1 MFKHNKQIHLISP
14 MQKFEGGTTWRT
26 LSLFGELR
34 NLCKVSLWSERE
46 PNPEISERYPVKRID
61 LKRLRFPKTG
71 TFVFVGIHAPA
82 GSGAW
87 IRYARPRRTVLVHN
101 NFETVKFR
109 NRLRQLSNNGRR
121 EVEVVYASEL
131 VRKTVDHPGSIE
143 VSPIDI
149 SRFAPSA
156 SKPSDSTS
164 AEFTVGRLSRA
175 VPKKHHPD
183 DPALYRGLVEHG
195 CRVRIMGATPTLKA
209 ELGDLESVELL
220 PALTQEAHLFL
231 QSLDCL
237 FYRTSDEWPEP
248 WGRVVIEAMACG
260 LPVVCRNHGGYVD
273 AIDHGRNGFLFDTQ
287 QEALDILLRLK
298 EDRALRESIGKAA
311 RETVEELFSPAR
323 RMETVEFYLS

>member
-1 MFKHNKQIHLISP
+1 MFKSSKQVHLISP

-26 LSLFGELR
+26 LSLFEELR
-34 NLCKVSLWSERE
+34 NYREVSLWSERE
-46 PNPEISERYPVKRID
+46 PNPEIRKRYPVKRID

-71 TFVFVGIHAPA
+71 TFVFVGVHSPA

-87 IRYARPRRTVLVHN
+87 IPYTRPRRTILVHN
-101 NFETVKFR
+101 NFETTKFH

-121 EVEVVYASEL
+121 RVEVVYASEL
-131 VRKTVDHPGSIE
+131 VRRTVDHPGSIE

-149 SRFAPSA
+149 ERFAPPA
-156 SKPSDSTS
+156 SKPSETS
-164 AEFTVGRLSRA
+164 AGFTVGRLSRA
-175 VPKKHHPD
+175 VPKKHHPE
-183 DPALYRGLVEHG
+183 DPALYRRLVEHD
-195 CRVRIMGATPTLKA
+195 CRVRIMGATLSLTA
-209 ELGDLESVELL
+209 ELGNLESVTLL
-220 PALTQEAHLFL
+220 PALTEEAHMFL

-273 AIDHGRNGFLFDTQ
+273 AIDHGRNGFLFETQ
-287 QEALDILLRLK
+287 EEALDILLRLK
-298 EDRALRESIGKAA
+298 EDRALRESLGKAA
-311 RETVEELFSPAR
+311 RETTEELFSPAR